1 MVPSDRHRE
10 PRIWHVIG
18 LIALVVV
25 IWWGMGEWASK
36 QLDPGQYGDMFGS
49 VNALFSGLA
58 FAGLIYALWLQR
70 VELRLQR
77 EELEATR
84 LELKGQK
91 DQMEAQN
98 QTLRKQSFE
107 NTFFQLLRL
116 HNDIVN
122 SIDLIEPGA
131 GSRVTLGRD
140 CFKVFYG
147 RLKREYGMRTNM
159 SLEDRPRARL
169 MEAYNNFYAEHEAE
183 LGHYF
188 RSLYNLI
195 KFVKNSDADDKR
207 LYTNL
212 IRAQLSSYELLLI
225 FYNCHTGLGREKLKP
240 LAKVFDLLKH
250 LPHDM
255 LLEPE
260 HASLD

>member
-122 SIDLIEPGA
+122 AIDLVRSEDGHI
-131 GSRVTLGRD
+131 TKGRD
-140 CFKVFYG
+140 CFKVFFE
-147 RLKREYGMRTNM
+147 RLKHEYKYRTNM
-159 SLEDRPRARL
+159 SDRPRSRL

-188 RSLYNLI
+188 RSLYNLV
-195 KFVKNSDADDKR
+195 KFVKNSDVDDKR

-225 FYNCHTGLGREKLKP
+225 FYNCHTGSGREKLKP
-240 LAKVFDLLKH
+240 LVREYDLLKH
-250 LPHDM
+250 LSSDM
-255 LLEPE
+255 LLDPE
-260 HASLD
+260 HASLE